1 MNWWIASFFTIIL
14 IFGLVVARGAPYVP
28 SHRRFVRLAFT
39 KLYKLSSKDVVV
51 DLGSGDGLV
60 LRIAAEK
67 ASRAIGY
74 ELNPILV
81 AISKVL
87 AWNNHR
93 IETKIADFWL
103 VDLPPETTVIYV
115 FAVTRDITKLE
126 RKLQESVDLW
136 GHSVSVVTYGAQ
148 LKNKQPVEILHAH
161 SLYVFDPQ
169 PLQRR

>member
-1 MNWWIASFFTIIL
+1 MDWWIAAFFTIIL
-14 IFGLVVARGAPYVP
+14 VFGLVVARGAPYVP

-39 KLYKLSSKDVVV
+39 KLYKLSDKDVVI

-81 AISKVL
+81 GISKIL
-87 AWNNHR
+87 SWNNR
-93 IETKIADFWL
+93 KIETKIADFWL
-103 VDLPPETTVIYV
+103 VNLPIETTVIYAFV
-115 FAVTRDITKLE
+115 VTRDIGKLE
-126 RKLQESVDLW
+126 RKLQQTVDLW